1 MLRRSPGLMVRAAL
15 TRSPLT
21 CTWPPSTASAA
32 SDRVLKKRAAHS
44 HLSIRTRAA
53 SGVSPCLTE
62 SAYRSPPRS
71 TVPLPALGTAWPHFA
86 QLFAMLVLDQGS
98 AVDVDREQM
107 KMGLLPRGLLSYSLR
122 KPAPHLRV
130 VDLDGLSP
138 QAELHFIACVAADR
152 VVNEKARIS
161 SEIEGLP

>member
-1 MLRRSPGLMVRAAL
+1 MLRRSPALSERAAF

-21 CTWPPSTASAA
+21 CTLPPSTASPA

-53 SGVSPCLTE
+53 AGVSPCLTV
-62 SAYRSPPRS
+62 SGYRRPPRS
-71 TVPLPALGTAWPHFA
+71 TVLPPALGTAWPHFD
-86 QLFAMLVLDQGS
+86 QLFAMLVLDQGC

-107 KMGLLPRGLLSYSLR
+107 KAGLLPRGLLSHSID
-122 KPAPHLRV
+122 KPPPHVRV
-130 VDLDGLSP
+130 VDLDGLSL
-138 QAELHFIACVAADR
+138 QAELHFVPCVAADR

-161 SEIEGLP
+161 SE